1 MKNNKGEITIQ
12 DLVNIFLPKIW
23 IIVAAA
29 VIFAGALGGYTFL
42 FKDYTY
48 TSKSTFVMVK
58 TPTQYGTDDG
68 NNAITTGLNSSEI
81 TAMQSM
87 ITMSEQILK
96 TNDFLDLVKEE
107 LVSRNPSYS
116 SVSIKELK
124 DMLSI
129 KIEGEVTVFYVSSVS
144 EDANLAYEV
153 ADIVHDKL
161 PQKLEEVFSSLS
173 VEIKDIDL
181 PRMATSPNSKGT
193 VKNAIIGFAAGA
205 ILSMLVIFIIST
217 LDVYVR
223 SKEMLEDNFEFPIIG
238 VIPHLE
244 NER

>member
-1 MKNNKGEITIQ
+1 
-12 DLVNIFLPKIW
+12 
-23 IIVAAA
+23 
-29 VIFAGALGGYTFL
+29 
-42 FKDYTY
+42 
-48 TSKSTFVMVK
+48 
-58 TPTQYGTDDG
+58 
-68 NNAITTGLNSSEI
+68 
-81 TAMQSM
+81 
-87 ITMSEQILK
+87 
-96 TNDFLDLVKEE
+96 
-107 LVSRNPSYS
+107 
-116 SVSIKELK
+116 
-124 DMLSI
+124 MLSI